1 MSVFKQFR
9 LTTDTILRSI
19 MVSAVNLSKPT
30 LRFGDSG
37 PVVKELQTLLNGY
50 GQFINSPGIFVGTP
64 DGEFGPRTQ
73 QAVIAFQ
80 TQVFLPKTGVAADLT
95 WRSLFKRAPVDLPEV
110 KFGETSNF
118 VTLLEERLIR
128 LRFLNGQ
135 ADRRYE
141 QRTVDAVKAFQ
152 RSASL
157 PQRSTVDEATWF
169 ALSKRPIV

>member
-1 MSVFKQFR
+1 
-9 LTTDTILRSI
+9 
-19 MVSAVNLSKPT
+19 MVSTVKLSKPT
-30 LRFGDSG
+30 LRLGDSG
-37 PVVKELQTLLNGY
+37 PAVKELQTLLNGY
-50 GQFINSPGIFVGTP
+50 GQFINSPGIFAGTP
-64 DGEFGPRTQ
+64 DGEFGPQTQ

-80 TQVFLPKTGVAADLT
+80 AQVFLPRTGVAADLT

-110 KFGETSNF
+110 KFGETSDF
-118 VTLLEERLIR
+118 VQLLEERLIL
-128 LRFLNGQ
+128 LRFLSGQ

-152 RSASL
+152 RSANL